1 MSRRAAHTRQ
11 NPLRRLAAVLAV
23 LGLVFASTFASLS
36 HSAAMAAM
44 TSALHEQTG
53 SGHGQHAI
61 SGHEQHRHGDAAA
74 DHHHHGDHQTADA
87 EKAPVAPCEDGCLLC
102 KDCSFGSVVLQSP
115 AVLVTPVTFAGYDL
129 RGYALPVGIIPSQ
142 QPEPP
147 RS

>member
-1 MSRRAAHTRQ
+1 MSRRAIYPRQ
-11 NPLRRLAAVLAV
+11 TPLRRLAAVLAV

-36 HSAAMAAM
+36 HSVAMAAM
-44 TSALHEQTG
+44 ATSALQTDT
-53 SGHGQHAI
+53 GHGQHAV
-61 SGHEQHRHGDAAA
+61 SGHDQHRHDDAVAG
-74 DHHHHGDHQTADA
+74 HHHHGDHQSADV

-115 AVLVTPVTFAGYDL
+115 AALVTPVNFAEYGL
-129 RGYALPVGIIPSQ
+129 RGFALPVGITPSQ